1 MADFTTLE
9 MIAGAV
15 IALTLIKLTVF
26 TVSARV
32 WLDFAEKF
40 YARPAIT
47 STVATVLAG
56 AVLYALVDDGVTII
70 QILAVTA
77 LVSLLMMASLA
88 PFGAQLI
95 GWARARDPKAWLREQ
110 WLPVLF
116 WTALMLWGL
125 YELALTPAR

>member
-15 IALTLIKLTVF
+15 IALTLTKLVVF
-26 TVSARV
+26 TVSAPA

-47 STVATVLAG
+47 STVSVVLAG
-56 AVLYALVDDGVTII
+56 AVLYALVGAGVTII

-77 LVSLLMMASLA
+77 MVSLLMMASLA
-88 PFGAQLI
+88 TFGTQLI
-95 GWARARDPKAWLREQ
+95 GWARALEPKAWLREQ

-116 WTALMLWGL
+116 WTGLMLWGL
-125 YELALTPAR
+125 SELALTPAR